1 MIIYQRQIIKSYFT
15 VFGLSRD
22 HLFCYTVVEFSQIDF
37 FYFVELDQIYKPNFI
52 LVFQIDN
59 LKVVRS
65 IPVQSSNF
73 LMQGPRFLAVFRRI
87 LFLNIKKFNSKVNLI
102 FFRKLRLIF
111 ALNLTKS
118 FIFVKIFTSLV
129 VLKGVFSPNL
139 GEKVTLTRASISFRL
154 KSS

>member
-1 MIIYQRQIIKSYFT
+1 MVFT
-15 VFGLSRD
+15 ETTLFVTLWQFLSKEIN
-22 HLFCYTVVEFSQIDF
+22 CANIDF
-37 FYFVELDQIYKPNFI
+37 FI
-52 LVFQIDN
+52 
-59 LKVVRS
+59 
-65 IPVQSSNF
+65 SSNWIKFIFKFSNLIISMSCVRYPFDLAIFF
-73 LMQGPRFLAVFRRI
+73 LWGPRSFFGSFSAYFL
-87 LFLNIKKFNSKVNLI
+87 LKQKKFNSKVNLI
-102 FFRKLRLIF
+102 FYRKLRLIF